1 MLWYCTCRIE
11 KQKEMK
17 RGYHFRAIGMIRTA
31 RNEEKCHL
39 VILGHPFPHTVRG
52 IDANYR
58 VVCSRYCIPN
68 RVSLVFSGRGF

>member
-1 MLWYCTCRIE
+1 
-11 KQKEMK
+11 MK
-17 RGYHFRAIGMIRTA
+17 RGYHFRAIGMIEQR
-31 RNEEKCHL
+31 EKCHL
-39 VILGHPFPHTVRG
+39 VILGHPLPHTVRG